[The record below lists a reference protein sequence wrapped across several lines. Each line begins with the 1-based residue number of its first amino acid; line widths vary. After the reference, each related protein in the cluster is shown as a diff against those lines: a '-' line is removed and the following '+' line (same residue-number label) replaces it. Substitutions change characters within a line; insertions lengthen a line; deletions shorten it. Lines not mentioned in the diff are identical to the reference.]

1 MLKYAY
7 YQQGASTC
15 PGIYFLWTAF
25 GLKFFLI
32 RQRIP
37 CLSFTVRCFSGLLL
51 RGVRSQRYDQAGY
64 IPAGKKGIFLTLPYQ
79 PGFLGLTLGHI
90 ILIFLGL
97 TFIYLA
103 IVKKWESYEL
113 LPIGVGMI
121 LANLPFTGMLVE
133 PAAGLGP
140 AEAGLL
146 GILRH
151 YGIFQFTILPQLIF
165 LGLGAMTDF
174 GPLLADR
181 KGFFLG
187 VAAQLGIVIAFFGA
201 LALSLWGVAGFGL
214 NEAAAIA
221 IIGGADGP
229 TTIYIT
235 ALLAPELL
243 GITAVAAY
251 SYMAMVSVIQPPII
265 RLLTTKRERA
275 IYMKPQLREVPR
287 AEKILFPIL
296 LLVVV
301 CLFVPRVAPL
311 VGMFA
316 FGNLLKESGVV
327 DRLSKT
333 AQTSFIDVLTI
344 LLMLSIGASLPA
356 ELVMQ
361 RETLLVLGLGL
372 VAFSA
377 ATAGGVLAGKLIAL
391 VSRDNFNPMLGAAG
405 VSAVPMAARVV
416 HHEGVKANEANFLL
430 MHAMGPN
437 VAGVIGSAIVAGVF
451 LEMVLR

>member
-1 MLKYAY
+1 LE
-7 YQQGASTC
+7 
-15 PGIYFLWTAF
+15 
-25 GLKFFLI
+25 
-32 RQRIP
+32 
-37 CLSFTVRCFSGLLL
+37 
-51 RGVRSQRYDQAGY
+51 
-64 IPAGKKGIFLTLPYQ
+64 LPYQ
-79 PGFLGLTLGHI
+79 PGFFGLTWGHVILLIAGLG
-90 ILIFLGL
+90 
-97 TFIYLA
+97 FIYLA
-103 IVKKWESYEL
+103 IVKKWEPYEL

-133 PAAGLGP
+133 PGPGLGP

-146 GILRH
+146 GILRY

-187 VAAQLGIVIAFFGA
+187 VAAQIGIVIAFFGA
-201 LALSLWGVAGFGL
+201 LALGLWGVADFGL
-214 NEAAAIA
+214 EEAASIA

-229 TTIYIT
+229 TTIYVT
-235 ALLAPELL
+235 AILAPDLL
-243 GITAVAAY
+243 GITAVSAY
-251 SYMAMVSVIQPPII
+251 SYMAMVAIIQPPII
-265 RLLTTKRERA
+265 KRLTTKKERET
-275 IYMKPQLREVPR
+275 YMKPQLREVSKLER
-287 AEKILFPIL
+287 VMFPVIL
-296 LLVVV
+296 LVIV
-301 CLFVPRVAPL
+301 CLIVPRVAPL

-316 FGNLLKESGVV
+316 FGNLLRESKVV
-327 DRLSKT
+327 DRLSQT
-333 AQTSFIDVLTI
+333 AQSAFIDVLTI

-361 RETLLVLGLGL
+361 PETLMVLGLGL
-372 VAFSA
+372 IAFA
-377 ATAGGVLAGKLIAL
+377 TATAGGVLLGKVIARF
-391 VSRDNFNPMLGAAG
+391 SKDSFNPMLGASG

-416 HHEGVKANEANFLL
+416 HHEGVKANPGNFLL